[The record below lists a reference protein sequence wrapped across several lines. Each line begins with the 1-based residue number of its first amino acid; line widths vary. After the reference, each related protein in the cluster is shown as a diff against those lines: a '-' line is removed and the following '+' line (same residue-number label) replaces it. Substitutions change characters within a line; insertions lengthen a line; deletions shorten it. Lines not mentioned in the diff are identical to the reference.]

1 MEGHDYLALV
11 EKIIESRSFG
21 RSDTYA
27 NLLRYLMACSLEDRV
42 PKEATIAAEIF
53 GKTGFDPSQSTL
65 VRVYLYNLRKKLK
78 KYYSQEGT
86 NDTVVLHIPT
96 GSYRIEFS
104 SSESQPSIAKN
115 KTSFSKRIVV
125 IALLA
130 FAIVTLGY
138 LLFPEKDSMLSFD
151 KEPLW
156 QDLLYADQQTKLLL
170 GDLFIYTE
178 FDSTLGTTRI
188 LRDPRINSR
197 LEFDI
202 YRGQHPEIS
211 DELGT
216 LSYGLLIQSSALWIK
231 RLTEIFHAAKK
242 DYTIRMVSRF
252 NPKELQDYDIMV
264 VGMIKTLGLFRSY
277 FANSAFRYD
286 IDDDALVVRNS
297 SVGEATVYKPSGD
310 PDAYHTDYAVM
321 AKFPGPNNNTVYLFG
336 GIWDTGATQSLKCF
350 TDVRLLETVKA
361 EMVKTLGEVPE
372 YYEVLL
378 EVNGVDRMELTPKIL
393 QVHAI
398 SNPSAIWAAG
408 R

>member
-27 NLLRYLMACSLEDRV
+27 NLLRYLMTCSLEDRV

-78 KYYSQEGT
+78 KYYSQEGA
-86 NDTVVLHIPT
+86 DDPVALHIPT
-96 GSYRIEFS
+96 GSYRIEWTTP
-104 SSESQPSIAKN
+104 EIPKIDAKN
-115 KTSFSKRIVV
+115 NASFPKRTFVT
-125 IALLA
+125 ALLA
-130 FAIVTLGY
+130 LAIVVFSYSVFTEKEDKH
-138 LLFPEKDSMLSFD
+138 LFS

-156 QDLLYADQQTKLLL
+156 QDLLSGNQPTMLLL

-188 LRDPRINSR
+188 LRDTRINSR
-197 LEFDI
+197 QEFDS
-202 YRGQHPEIS
+202 YRAEHPEIS
-211 DELGT
+211 NELGT

-231 RLTEIFHAAKK
+231 RLTEIFHSAKK

-277 FANSAFRYD
+277 FANSAFNYN
-286 IDDDALVVRNS
+286 IGDDALVVKTS
-297 SVGEATVYKPSGD
+297 SDEEATVYKPSGD

-350 TDVRLLETVKA
+350 TDPRLLESLKA
-361 EMVKTLGEVPE
+361 EMIKTLGEIPE

>member
-1 MEGHDYLALV
+1 MALV

-27 NLLRYLMACSLEDRV
+27 NLLRYLMTCSLEDRV

-78 KYYSQEGT
+78 KYYSQEGA
-86 NDTVVLHIPT
+86 DDPVVLHIPT

-104 SSESQPSIAKN
+104 SPESQRSVTNKN
-115 KTSFSKRIVV
+115 SFFSKRTVA

-130 FAIVTLGY
+130 FAVVTFGY
-138 LLFPEKDSMLSFD
+138 LLFLQKDSRQSFH

-156 QDLLYADQQTKLLL
+156 QDLLSADQKTMLLL

-178 FDSTLGTTRI
+178 FDSALGTTRI

-197 LEFDI
+197 QEFDS
-202 YRGQHPEIS
+202 YRTEHPEIS

-231 RLTEIFHAAKK
+231 RLTEIFHSAKK

-252 NPKELQDYDIMV
+252 NPKDLQDYDIMV

-277 FANSAFRYD
+277 FANSAFSYD
-286 IDDDALVVRNS
+286 MADDALVVKTAPD
-297 SVGEATVYKPSGD
+297 GESTVYKPSGD

-350 TDVRLLETVKA
+350 TDPRLLESLKA

-393 QVHAI
+393 QVQTI

>member
-27 NLLRYLMACSLEDRV
+27 NLLRYLMTCSLEDRV

-78 KYYSQEGT
+78 KYYSQEGAE
-86 NDTVVLHIPT
+86 DPVVLHIPT
-96 GSYRIEFS
+96 GSYRIEFTS
-104 SSESQPSIAKN
+104 TESQPTFSKSA
-115 KTSFSKRIVV
+115 TSFSKRTVL

-130 FAIVTLGY
+130 FAVITLGY
-138 LLFPEKDSMLSFD
+138 LLFLEKDSRHSFS

-156 QDLLYADQQTKLLL
+156 QDLLSGDQPTMLLL
-170 GDLFIYTE
+170 GDLFIYTA
-178 FDSTLGTTRI
+178 FDSALGTTRI
-188 LRDPRINSR
+188 LRDTRINSR
-197 LEFDI
+197 QEFDS
-202 YRGQHPEIS
+202 YREQHPDIAS
-211 DELGT
+211 ELGT

-264 VGMIKTLGLFRSY
+264 VGMIKTLGIFRSY

-286 IDDDALVVRNS
+286 IDDDALVLKTS
-297 SVGEATVYKPSGD
+297 TDGEGTVYKPSGD

-350 TDVRLLETVKA
+350 TDPRLLESLKA

>member
-1 MEGHDYLALV
+1 MEGHDYLVLV

-27 NLLRYLMACSLEDRV
+27 NLLRYLMTCSLEDRV

-78 KYYSQEGT
+78 KYYSLEGA
-86 NDTVVLHIPT
+86 DDPVVLHIPK
-96 GSYRIEFS
+96 GSYRIEMAPRKS
-104 SSESQPSIAKN
+104 DDPVSKKNSRSIRPSQILALSILMAVLLGYFIFLKKDSN
-115 KTSFSKRIVV
+115 DPFSK
-125 IALLA
+125 
-130 FAIVTLGY
+130 
-138 LLFPEKDSMLSFD
+138 D
-151 KEPLW
+151 PLW
-156 QDLLYADQQTKLLL
+156 QDLLTGDKPTMLVL
-170 GDLFIYTE
+170 GDLFIYTA

-188 LRDPRINSR
+188 VRDTRINSR
-197 LEFDI
+197 HEFDT
-202 YRGQHPEIS
+202 YRAENPEIAP
-211 DELGT
+211 ELGT
-216 LSYGLLIQSSALWIK
+216 LSYGLLIQASSLWIK

-252 NPKELQDYDIMV
+252 NPKELQDHDFIV

-277 FANSAFRYD
+277 FTNSAFRYD
-286 IDDDALVVRNS
+286 VEADALIVQNTTD
-297 SVGEATVYKPSGD
+297 GEATVYKPSGN
-310 PDAYHTDYAVM
+310 PDSYHTDYAVM

-350 TDVRLLETVKA
+350 TDPRLLEELKS
-361 EMVKTLGEVPE
+361 EMVEVLGEVPD

-393 QVHAI
+393 QVHALT
-398 SNPSAIWAAG
+398 NPSGIWAVG
-408 R
+408 N